1 MTTTVTPMTNDH
13 GDRTH
18 MPSDADIAQMR
29 AYLLKSQ
36 EPQQPVYD
44 DGASMLGGDPNMQQ
58 VGLFGFGK
66 GPKPVKPPLDV
77 QRRALFGLPETPTFQ
92 PPAVIPPKTPTITD
106 LVPQSTRADLQPPV
120 SQPSSPLTDLAN
132 KAINTPMTRRD
143 VLNRA
148 KNAAVS
154 HVVRG
159 AVGDITPTD
168 LPKLPDVAAPLAEV
182 AKEVVPTATSSFAS
196 IIPLMDKA
204 FRERTLDAIQE
215 QMDAG
220 DWGSESAYGFYDE
233 IRHHLQDKIP
243 KKDLNTLDKYSD
255 ALHNSYRQISEGR
268 QVPARHYNMSE
279 KFNTL
284 LNKHIHHVPIDEFL
298 GNTEYT
304 REVGDKDYMTEI
316 LENEDFQPDEI
327 KQYLQHHDIDAHD

>member
-1 MTTTVTPMTNDH
+1 
-13 GDRTH
+13 
-18 MPSDADIAQMR
+18 MP
-29 AYLLKSQ
+29 
-36 EPQQPVYD
+36 
-44 DGASMLGGDPNMQQ
+44 
-58 VGLFGFGK
+58 VGLFGK
-66 GPKPVKPPLDV
+66 GPKPTKMAVPEIKPTVDM
-77 QRRALFGLPETPTFQ
+77 QRRSLFGLPESPTFQ
-92 PPAVIPPKTPTITD
+92 PPAVVPKAQ
-106 LVPQSTRADLQPPV
+106 LADLIPKDTRPEV
-120 SQPSSPLTDLAN
+120 VPQPSSPLTDLAN

-159 AVGDITPTD
+159 AVGNITPTD

-233 IRHHLQDKIP
+233 VRHHLQDKIP

-255 ALHNSYRQISEGR
+255 ALHNSYQQISEGR